1 MAAVEAFA
9 GMTARDRLMVV
20 GVFAG
25 LSALAVV
32 IVLVLA
38 FGRYDPSPPSLQDTP
53 NPAIPGEV
61 LYLAANQCI
70 TRIDASGANKREIVC
85 PGRVDYLVRLDE
97 RTIVFGVYGPAG
109 TPATQRDLVSGQET
123 VYPTAVTPDKM
134 GPIGAY
140 PSEQRSVLGE
150 YISVDQDG
158 SVYRSNSTE
167 PGRTRI
173 FDCDCAEYR
182 TPQFFTWSPDGQ
194 WVMLT
199 YWNNNKPEQELWILA
214 RDGSFAGTLVTTGRH
229 NASPSWY
236 IEGKGVLPKSTL
248 TPIAR

>member
-1 MAAVEAFA
+1 MKRPQLFVAA
-9 GMTARDRLMVV
+9 
-20 GVFAG
+20 VFAG
-25 LSALAVV
+25 FA
-32 IVLVLA
+32 VLA
-38 FGRYDPSPPSLQDTP
+38 LLSVLIFQFGRHDPSPPSLQDTP

-61 LYLAANQCI
+61 LYLGNNQCI
-70 TRIDASGANKREIVC
+70 TRIDASGANKREIGC
-85 PGRVDYLVRLDE
+85 PGRLDYLVRLDE
-97 RTIVFGVYGPAG
+97 RTIVYGVYGPAG
-109 TPATQRDLVSGQET
+109 APATQRDLVSGQES
-123 VYPTAVTPDKM
+123 VYPTTVTPDRM
-134 GPIGAY
+134 PVFGY
-140 PSEQRSVLGE
+140 YSSEQRSVMGE
-150 YISVDQDG
+150 YITVDPDG
-158 SVYRSNSTE
+158 SVYRSKSTE

-214 RDGSFAGTLVTTGRH
+214 RDGSFAGTLTAAGH

-248 TPIAR
+248 TPVAR